1 MDILKNIY
9 REPTEIEGVGLEARL
24 TEEAKSGEPARPTW
38 LLTPSQEDLQ
48 GVENPIRLGNDTYR
62 KS

>member
-9 REPTEIEGVGLEARL
+9 GELTEIGASLKACL
-24 TEEAKSGEPARPTW
+24 TEEARSGELARPTG

-48 GVENPIRLGNDTYR
+48 GVENPIRLRNGTYE